1 MKTKT
6 SISPNGDEA
15 RFAAAATD
23 FETREA
29 RQLAQ
34 DRLYAVQSLEPSLE
48 VHHLDTDRYL
58 VLIDPAYWGEWQFPK
73 EAGQVEECTA
83 SRLINTYTMFVR
95 SQASQERLKENVCFL
110 FLPF

>member
-6 SISPNGDEA
+6 SISFNGDEA
-15 RFAAAATD
+15 RFLAAIAD
-23 FETREA
+23 FEAQEA
-29 RQLAQ
+29 RLLEQERSLAAEA
-34 DRLYAVQSLEPSLE
+34 LAPSLE

-58 VLIDPAYWGEWQFPK
+58 VLINPAYWGEWQFPK

-95 SQASQERLKENVCFL
+95 SQVSQERLKENVSFL

>member
-6 SISPNGDEA
+6 NFSFNGDEA
-15 RFAAAATD
+15 RFAAAVTD
-23 FETREA
+23 FETQEDRSLEKE
-29 RQLAQ
+29 
-34 DRLYAVQSLEPSLE
+34 RLYAIQELEPSLE

-95 SQASQERLKENVCFL
+95 SEASQERLKENVCFL